1 MIIKGLRG
9 EPMPVYG
16 DGLNVRDWLY
26 VEDHARALLLVLEKG
41 EAGETYNVGGNSE
54 RTNLQIVEAICNH
67 LDEVAPRAE
76 GSRRAL
82 ISYVQD
88 RSGHDRRYAIDAGKI
103 TTGLG
108 WLPRKTFAA
117 SLRKTVQWFADNK
130 SWWDAAGYTGWR
142 LGTSPDRKR
151 AS

>member
-54 RTNLQIVEAICNH
+54 CTNLQIVEAICDR
-67 LDEVAPRAE
+67 LDRAVAAQGGPTQR
-76 GSRRAL
+76 
-82 ISYVQD
+82 
-88 RSGHDRRYAIDAGKI
+88 
-103 TTGLG
+103 
-108 WLPRKTFAA
+108 
-117 SLRKTVQWFADNK
+117 
-130 SWWDAAGYTGWR
+130 
-142 LGTSPDRKR
+142 
-151 AS
+151 